1 MAQLL
6 LSNQE
11 KYTPVRVQN
20 GETEVLDSVPFHGDQ
35 LFEERAR
42 NTQWTYQDGVNPFDR
57 LEGIETEFAD
67 WHAKYN
73 LYMVITLQLV
83 NYFFFSY
90 LNFLFETRRM
100 GSLQLFLICSWVCL
114 LNMSA

>member
-6 LSNQE
+6 MSNQE
-11 KYTPVRVQN
+11 KYIPIRVQN

-67 WHAKYN
+67 WHGKYN
-73 LYMVITLQLV
+73 LYMVITIHGQLS
-83 NYFFFSY
+83 FF
-90 LNFLFETRRM
+90 LAEILVETGM
-100 GSLQLFLICSWVCL
+100 GTLQLFLVCRLFCL
-114 LNMSA
+114 LKMSV

>member
-11 KYTPVRVQN
+11 KYTPIRVQN

-35 LFEERAR
+35 LFEETAC

-73 LYMVITLQLV
+73 LYMVITIH
-83 NYFFFSY
+83 
-90 LNFLFETRRM
+90 
-100 GSLQLFLICSWVCL
+100 GQLFFLAAISQLKLEGWEVCNSPDL
-114 LNMSA
+114 QIVLFTENVHLK